1 MLTPLAPPGSNLLL
15 SGALYVLLGSG
26 QEALLTPAWSED
38 VLLGLIIN
46 LVAPEKSPIS
56 NKMWVDLLCETHK
69 LR

>member
-1 MLTPLAPPGSNLLL
+1 M
-15 SGALYVLLGSG
+15 
-26 QEALLTPAWSED
+26 LTPAWSED

-56 NKMWVDLLCETHK
+56 NKMWVDLLCETRK